1 VLESFLVLV
10 SEIKIKVKPPDD
22 VLAKAGMANIWNF
35 KHGMVGY
42 LV

>member
-10 SEIKIKVKPPDD
+10 SEIKIKVKPPD